1 VVLHAGNADRQLKAR
16 CIIAA
21 TIEGFV
27 QAGLSNDGY
36 WSGMMNRLFSSG
48 VSVAAALATSAFS
61 VPALA
66 AVQPLPS
73 AQLSGP
79 SVVNAVEAFYKRRG
93 EAKLWFRDANSI
105 AAAASLSAILRRAPL
120 DGFSEGPRL
129 AGEVDS
135 AVAAARAGTPAAVAA
150 AERTLSNAWISYVQ
164 KLQAPTRGMIYG
176 DPAVRANVP
185 RPDQILGLASI
196 SPSLT
201 EHLNS
206 VASVNPIYAALRE
219 AAVREA
225 ALPGGGIADKLIS
238 NLDRARAIPA
248 KGRFVVVDAGSARL
262 SMYEDGKVIDSM
274 KVIVGMPEYP
284 TPMIASV
291 IHYTTFNPYWHVPD
305 HLVRKT
311 VAANVIKQGAAYLK
325 TRGYEIVSE
334 WSNEAA
340 IIAAKDVDWKA
351 VVAGTAEVKIRQL
364 PGGANSMGKMKFPFA
379 NGEGIFLHDTPNK
392 VLFAKA
398 QRDLSNGCIRLEDAP
413 RFARW
418 LFGHEP
424 AGLTSKAP
432 DQHVQLG
439 RGVPVYVTYLT
450 ALPVDGQ
457 LTINKDVYGLDAAPS
472 RVALFVK

>member
-1 VVLHAGNADRQLKAR
+1 
-16 CIIAA
+16 
-21 TIEGFV
+21 
-27 QAGLSNDGY
+27 
-36 WSGMMNRLFSSG
+36 MNRLFSSG
-48 VSVAAALATSAFS
+48 VIVAAALATSAFS
-61 VPALA
+61 TPALA
-66 AVQPLPS
+66 AAQPLGAPH
-73 AQLSGP
+73 LSGP
-79 SVVNAVEAFYKRRG
+79 SAANAVEAFYQRRG
-93 EAKLWFRDANSI
+93 EAKLWFRDATTI

-120 DGFSEGPRL
+120 DGLSDGPRL

-135 AVAAARAGTPAAVAA
+135 TVISARSGTPTAIAA
-150 AERTLSNAWISYVQ
+150 AERILSNAWISYVQ
-164 KLQAPTRGMIYG
+164 ALQAPTRGMIYG
-176 DPAVRANVP
+176 DPAVRSNIA

-196 SPSLT
+196 APSLT
-201 EHLNS
+201 EHLNTVS
-206 VASVNPIYAALRE
+206 AVNPVYAALRE

-225 ALPGGGIADKLIS
+225 ALPGGGIAGKLIS

-248 KGRFVVVDAGSARL
+248 KGRFAVVDVASARL
-262 SMYEDGKVIDSM
+262 SMYEDGKPVHSM

-311 VAANVIKQGAAYLK
+311 VAPNVIKQGAGYLK

-334 WSNEAA
+334 WSNEAT
-340 IIAAKDVDWKA
+340 IIAAKDIDWKA
-351 VVAGTAEVKIRQL
+351 VAAGTAEVKVRQL

-392 VLFAKA
+392 VLFAKE

-457 LTINKDVYGLDAAPS
+457 LTIRKDVYGLDAAPA
-472 RVALFVK
+472 RVALFVR